1 MKSEERRVKNSSALL
16 IIKFKVQSS
25 MFKVES
31 SMLKVQSSKF
41 KVQSNKSA
49 EQISQKVFRLMIGLA
64 VLVFGLFYLIGYDLP
79 FDENPDFN
87 APLFTDVL
95 IFLMWLFLI
104 GGIGLAVYSMV
115 KDYRSSKSEA
125 VVNGVPVRRIF
136 RITWLTLLA
145 VLILTFL
152 LGGSD
157 PMLINGENYADWLW
171 LKLSDMFVITS
182 LLMLLA
188 GIGAVCFGA
197 TRYIRKK
204 Q

>member
-1 MKSEERRVKNSSALL
+1 MKSEERRVKISSPLL

-25 MFKVES
+25 KFKVES

-41 KVQSNKSA
+41 KVQCNKSA
-49 EQISQKVFRLMIGLA
+49 EQISQKVFRLMIGWA

-104 GGIGLAVYSMV
+104 GGVGLAVYSMV

-125 VVNGVPVRRIF
+125 MVNGVPVRRIF

>member
-1 MKSEERRVKNSSALL
+1 MKNEEFNGFANH
-16 IIKFKVQSS
+16 KVQSS
-25 MFKVES
+25 KFNVQSNKFKVES

-104 GGIGLAVYSMV
+104 GGVGLAVYSMV

>member
-115 KDYRSSKSEA
+115 KDYRSSRSEA

-145 VLILTFL
+145 VLVLTFL

>member
-1 MKSEERRVKNSSALL
+1 MKNEEFNGFANH
-16 IIKFKVQSS
+16 KVQSS
-25 MFKVES
+25 KFNVQSNKFKVES

-104 GGIGLAVYSMV
+104 GGVGLAVYSMV

-145 VLILTFL
+145 VLVLTFL

>member
-64 VLVFGLFYLIGYDLP
+64 VLFFGLFYLIGYDLP

-95 IFLMWLFLI
+95 ICLMWLFLI

-115 KDYRSSKSEA
+115 KDYRSSRSEA